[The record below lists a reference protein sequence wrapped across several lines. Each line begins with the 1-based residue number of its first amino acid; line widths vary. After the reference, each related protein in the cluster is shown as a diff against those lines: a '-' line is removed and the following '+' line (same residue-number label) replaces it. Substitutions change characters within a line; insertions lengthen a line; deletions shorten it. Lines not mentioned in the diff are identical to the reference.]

1 MTGHRPHP
9 VNGLHVGFSAQTGQQ
24 VCWTALGGLEALRR
38 RQNIVTKVMW
48 AKKFVS
54 P

>member
-1 MTGHRPHP
+1 MGFM
-9 VNGLHVGFSAQTGQQ
+9 LDFSAQTGQR

-48 AKKFVS
+48 AKKFVL